1 MRVAR
6 AQLRP
11 NLSHCIE
18 TVAREE
24 YEHGLRKLLADEGD
38 EHLAERTELLRLF
51 LETADFRDLRA
62 QSEEHLLEG
71 RKVTF
76 VIYMHEGA
84 LKYDLQVS

>member
-24 YEHGLRKLLADEGD
+24 YEHGLRRLLAGEGD

-51 LETADFRDLRA
+51 LETADFRQLRS
-62 QSEEHLLEG
+62 QCELHLLDGKE
-71 RKVTF
+71 VTF
-76 VIYMHEGA
+76 VVYMHEGA
-84 LKYDLQVS
+84 LKYDLLVS

>member
-76 VIYMHEGA
+76 VVYMHEGA